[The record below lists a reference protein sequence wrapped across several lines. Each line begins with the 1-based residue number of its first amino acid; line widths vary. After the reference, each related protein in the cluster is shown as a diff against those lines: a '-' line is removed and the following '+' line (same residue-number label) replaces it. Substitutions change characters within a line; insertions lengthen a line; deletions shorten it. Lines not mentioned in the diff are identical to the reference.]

1 MPRFFLHLRDR
12 DERVEDAT
20 GAEFPSLL
28 AARAEAIKSAR
39 EIMAENLRLGLPLD
53 HKQIEICDAQGQ
65 LIEEVRFSDVLKA
78 IGE

>member
-12 DERVEDAT
+12 DERIEDAT

-28 AARAEAIKSAR
+28 AARAEAIKAAR
-39 EIMAENLRLGLPLD
+39 EMMAENLRLGLPLD

-65 LIEEVRFSDVLKA
+65 LIEEVHFSDVLKA